1 MNIDDNDDIINHTD
15 TLHIDND
22 HNDNPNL
29 LEGAGWMWQDFL
41 RFSPP
46 SSLEV
51 KKSNTVQDINF
62 INNDDDNNG
71 NDNGNDNG
79 KIYIFYYSVYIYIY
93 IHI

>member
-1 MNIDDNDDIINHTD
+1 MNIDNNDGIINHTD
-15 TLHIDND
+15 TVHIDND

-41 RFSPP
+41 QFSSP

-51 KKSNTVQDINF
+51 KKSNTAQDINF
-62 INNDDDNNG
+62 INNDDDN
-71 NDNGNDNG
+71 NGNDNG

-93 IHI
+93 I